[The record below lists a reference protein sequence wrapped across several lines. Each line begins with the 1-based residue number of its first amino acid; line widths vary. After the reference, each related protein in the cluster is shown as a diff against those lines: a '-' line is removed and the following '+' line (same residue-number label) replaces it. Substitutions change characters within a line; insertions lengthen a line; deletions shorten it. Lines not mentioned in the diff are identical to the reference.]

1 MLEWRIPPIEDA
13 LLAHVPDTEP
23 SKNANRNA
31 SVAMILADQAEHGLC
46 ALFIKRAEHPRDP
59 WSGQMA
65 MPGGRYEPFDNTL
78 EQAAIRETQEEVGVD
93 LTGAS
98 QLGRLSD
105 IYGGRLKS
113 HRLAVSPFV
122 FHMDHVPE
130 VTPNEEVA
138 DTVWVPLSF
147 MGKPGNVGPYIFERD
162 PSGREFPS
170 FTYEGYTIWGLT
182 YRILSSFYELFG
194 INHPGE
200 VEVTDV
206 E

>member
-1 MLEWRIPPIEDA
+1 MQEWHIPTIEEA
-13 LLAHVPDTEP
+13 LTAHIPDTKP

-31 SVAMILADQAEHGLC
+31 AVAMILADQPDHGLS
-46 ALFIKRAEHPRDP
+46 ALFIQRAEHPEDP

-65 MPGGRYEPFDNTL
+65 MPGGRYEPFDKTL
-78 EQAAIRETQEEVGVD
+78 DQAAIRETLEEVGVD
-93 LTGAS
+93 LSDAA

-105 IYGGRLKS
+105 IYGGRLTT

-122 FHMDHVPE
+122 FHMDHLPE
-130 VTPNEEVA
+130 VTPNYEVA

-147 MGKPGNVGPYIFERD
+147 MGSPENVSPYIFHRD

-170 FTYEGYTIWGLT
+170 FNYEGYPIWGLT

-194 INHPGE
+194 ISHPGE